1 MNTAAEPTSFARPER
16 RWWSLVLLMGYLASG
31 FLLLMN
37 CCFLGLRRYA
47 ARRGIAMPAGM
58 AVAWLGTGAMVVAL
72 VVLVVQQDIYYLAQI
87 VHVLQLCPEHKMV
100 VVEDK
105 DYVQI

>member
-1 MNTAAEPTSFARPER
+1 MEH
-16 RWWSLVLLMGYLASG
+16 
-31 FLLLMN
+31 
-37 CCFLGLRRYA
+37 
-47 ARRGIAMPAGM
+47 
-58 AVAWLGTGAMVVAL
+58 VVAVIPEQNL
-72 VVLVVQQDIYYLAQI
+72 MVVQQDIYYLAQI